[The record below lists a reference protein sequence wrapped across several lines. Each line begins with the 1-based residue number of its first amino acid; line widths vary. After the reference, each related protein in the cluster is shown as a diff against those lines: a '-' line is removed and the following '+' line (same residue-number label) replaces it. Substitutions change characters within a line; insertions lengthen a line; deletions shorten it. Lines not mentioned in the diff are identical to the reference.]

1 MDEKKKENKKSVSTW
16 KKKTSRR
23 KIIPT
28 YSMSS
33 NNSERS
39 RTKREMIQMR
49 FAVDYF
55 MNKRLQHF

>member
-1 MDEKKKENKKSVSTW
+1 MDEKKDKKSVSTW
-16 KKKTSRR
+16 KKKKTSRR

-39 RTKREMIQMR
+39 RTKRDDTNEICNGL
-49 FAVDYF
+49 FYE
-55 MNKRLQHF
+55 